1 MKLTNLC
8 IWLNTKFKSEFNK
21 NKLALLE
28 KWNSAN
34 AIKEMIM
41 F

>member
-1 MKLTNLC
+1 MVANEVDKFM
-8 IWLNTKFKSEFNK
+8 LNTKFKSEV
-21 NKLALLE
+21 ALLE